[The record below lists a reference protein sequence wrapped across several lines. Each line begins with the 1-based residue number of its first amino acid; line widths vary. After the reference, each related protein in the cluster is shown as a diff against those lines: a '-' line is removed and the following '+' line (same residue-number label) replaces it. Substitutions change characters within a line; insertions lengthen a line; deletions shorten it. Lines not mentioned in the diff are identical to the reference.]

1 MYFCGFRCMFWGVNC
16 DFELLCVPWC
26 FLSSQR
32 GFAFFWPAVGRGE
45 SGPEDVLH
53 GPVMELGLIGF
64 FWMMVK
70 LFVGPEL
77 TSFKVH

>member
-1 MYFCGFRCMFWGVNC
+1 MYFCGFRWMFFRVNC

-26 FLSSQR
+26 CLSSQR

-53 GPVMELGLIGF
+53 GPLNGVGSNWIFLG
-64 FWMMVK
+64 
-70 LFVGPEL
+70 
-77 TSFKVH
+77 